1 MPPDPSVPPDGLVSA
16 IASSI
21 PFGHAVG
28 FLVSQL
34 GYAVTRRF
42 RADLEDLSLEPRHF
56 GLMRALAVAKDLSQQ
71 ALGDSLH
78 IPASSIVALLDQ
90 LEAKGYVNRRLDPA
104 DRRVRLVELT
114 EAGRAVLTGAVEVG
128 VAIEAALCQG
138 FDADQREALIS
149 NLQKVADNIGL
160 TLGVHPGFRADADDG
175 PRRRKRPSTG

>member
-1 MPPDPSVPPDGLVSA
+1 VPA
-16 IASSI
+16 IASSS

-56 GLMRALAVAKDLSQQ
+56 GLMRALAAAQDLSQQ

-90 LEAKGYVNRRLDPA
+90 LEAKGYVYRRLDPG
-104 DRRVRLVELT
+104 DRRVRLVQLT
-114 EAGRAVLTGAVEVG
+114 ETGQAVLARAVEIG
-128 VAIEAALCQG
+128 VAIEAALCQD
-138 FDADQREALIS
+138 FDTEQREALIR
-149 NLQKVADNIGL
+149 NLQKVAANIGL
-160 TLGVHPGFRADADDG
+160 TLGVHPSFRSDEGDG
-175 PRRRKRPSTG
+175 PRRRRRPSSH